1 MNIYISCLY
10 MLIKRKLISRGSSS
24 RRLGNDR
31 EGERS
36 SERDRDRDSFSR
48 WRDRQYYGPRR
59 WLETALK
66 DTWEKDSGIL
76 YMKTH
81 ESKYN
86 SYNKHTNCNLV
97 YLDIDNKKKE
107 LASQSPLWIS
117 EELEWWQDRSSD
129 PVPRFVQIAALYS
142 ELIAISASGQ
152 LYQWKWTESEPYKN
166 TEVIT

>member
-1 MNIYISCLY
+1 
-10 MLIKRKLISRGSSS
+10 MLTKKIISRGSSS

-76 YMKTH
+76 YMKKLGRSNTIYTT
-81 ESKYN
+81 SVRIA
-86 SYNKHTNCNLV
+86 TWC
-97 YLDIDNKKKE
+97 I
-107 LASQSPLWIS
+107 WI
-117 EELEWWQDRSSD
+117 
-129 PVPRFVQIAALYS
+129 F
-142 ELIAISASGQ
+142 
-152 LYQWKWTESEPYKN
+152 
-166 TEVIT
+166 